1 MKQFKIKKNYLLLK
15 NWWETIDLTNYEKS
29 YFNREIISFNQQL
42 FRLKEKKIRIGTY
55 GKSGVGKSSVLNSLL
70 KKDIFKTDIINGT
83 TKEIQSEIC
92 NLKDQTLNSLE
103 LLDSPGFDFC
113 NINSPDKFYSYINH
127 SDLILFIVSGDLNRN
142 ELNEIKSFI
151 KEGKKIILILNKI
164 DLFNKNEL
172 KEIIENIKFKLPKD
186 LNIPI
191 IVNKENNLKNYIAK
205 LINQY
210 GEILLTLNSIQL
222 ADKLFLRIKEQRL
235 KRRQKI
241 AQSTIGKFSTIKA
254 SAVALNPFILFDV
267 AGSFALD
274 TALINELSKIYGLK
288 LRGESTRKIFKN
300 ISINNLYLGV
310 TQVGV
315 NTSFNLIKKLILLT
329 SPFTFGLSLLPYGP
343 IAIIQ
348 AAIAVRSTKTLGK
361 LAAKEIFKRSKVSLI
376 EPSIMIQNLTL
387 NEPEVFNH
395 INFYLSNR
403 WSCLKSKLIIY
414 SGRIRFY
421 IKSS

>member
-1 MKQFKIKKNYLLLK
+1 MEQFKIKKNYLLLK

-29 YFNREIISFNQQL
+29 FFNKEIISFNQQL
-42 FRLKEKKIRIGTY
+42 YRLKEKKIRISAY
-55 GKSGVGKSSVLNSLL
+55 GKSGVGKSSILNSLL

-83 TKEIQSEIC
+83 TREIQTEEWKF
-92 NLKDQTLNSLE
+92 KDQSIKSIE

-113 NINSPDKFYSYINH
+113 DIKFPEKVYSCINH
-127 SDLILFIVSGDLNRN
+127 SDIVLFIVSGDLNRN
-142 ELNEIKSFI
+142 ELSEISSFI
-151 KEGKKIILILNKI
+151 KDGKKIILILNKI

-172 KEIIENIKFKLPKD
+172 KEIIENIKSKLPKD

-191 IVNKENNLKNYIAK
+191 IINNENNLKNYITK

-235 KRRQKI
+235 KKRQKL
-241 AQSTIGKFSTIKA
+241 AQSTIGKFSTMKA

-274 TALINELSKIYGLK
+274 TALINELSKIYGLNLK
-288 LRGESTRKIFKN
+288 GESTRKIFKN
-300 ISINNLYLGV
+300 ISINNLFLGF

-315 NTSFNLIKKLILLT
+315 NTSFNLVRKVILLT
-329 SPFTFGLSLLPYGP
+329 APFTSGLSLLPYGP

-348 AAIAVRSTKTLGK
+348 AAIAVHSTKILGK
-361 LAAKEIFKRSKVSLI
+361 LAAKEIFKKSKASFI
-376 EPSIMIQNLTL
+376 EPYIMIQNINF
-387 NEPEVFNH
+387 NEPEIFKH
-395 INFYLSNR
+395 INIYLTKRNLNNNFVSF
-403 WSCLKSKLIIY
+403 LP
-414 SGRIRFY
+414 
-421 IKSS
+421 

>member
-1 MKQFKIKKNYLLLK
+1 MKQFKIKENYLLLK
-15 NWWETIDLTNYEKS
+15 KWWETIDLTNYEKS
-29 YFNREIISFNQQL
+29 FFNREIISFNQQL
-42 FRLKEKKIRIGTY
+42 LRLKEKKIRIGAY

-113 NINSPDKFYSYINH
+113 NIKFPDKVYSYINH

-142 ELNEIKSFI
+142 ELNEINSFI
-151 KEGKKIILILNKI
+151 KDGKKIILILNKI

-191 IVNKENNLKNYIAK
+191 IINNGNNLKNYIAK

-222 ADKLFLRIKEQRL
+222 ADKLFLKIKEQRL
-235 KRRQKI
+235 KRRQKL

-288 LRGESTRKIFKN
+288 LKGESTRKIFKN
-300 ISINNLYLGV
+300 ISINNLYLGI

-329 SPFTFGLSLLPYGP
+329 APFTFGLSLLPYGP

-348 AAIAVRSTKTLGK
+348 AAIAIYSTKILGK
-361 LAAKEIFKRSKVSLI
+361 LAAKEIFIRSKASYI
-376 EPSIMIQNLTL
+376 EPAILIQNMNFNDPEIL
-387 NEPEVFNH
+387 NY
-395 INFYLSNR
+395 INIYFSNR
-403 WSCLKSKLIIY
+403 NLNNNFVSFLP
-414 SGRIRFY
+414 
-421 IKSS
+421 